1 MHILQYLLLS
11 AVVCGHLQQHN
22 SRVKRS
28 TVNDFDSR
36 SSDIPTTKVLIIG
49 SGISGLEA
57 ARLLQQNGVAT
68 IVLEA
73 RNRTGGRVWSIRSK
87 NNLTLDMGAHS
98 INGIYGSIPSGLLTN
113 PLWDLTRSANISA
126 CPTGQHDFF
135 GSYPVYYS
143 SIVVQKWYDEYMLF
157 VREATRISSSN
168 ISFADYV
175 NLFAEK
181 KKFDEKQ
188 RSTFYNF
195 VYFKIGDKHGAEL
208 ESISAKGSLDLT
220 TVHYGKMHAVCNKGF
235 MAITDYLA
243 KNLTNIRFE
252 EIVTKID
259 YHKNFVKVS
268 TKSGQIYRAE
278 FVLIT
283 VPLGVLKS
291 KQIEFNPQLP
301 QWKLDAIDRIGFGH
315 YEKIYLLWDHVWWNT
330 NDFYLFQSSSKL
342 INLKYLITANKWNGK
357 PSIEC
362 IFSGKTI
369 SSLTWKQNK
378 NETVKDIL
386 DNLQRMFPNIKIAP
400 PTEIHMS
407 NWNEDPFS
415 YGSYSYISINQKYE
429 DPFYLSEP
437 INNRLLFAGD
447 GTSTDNYGCA
457 HGALLSARREVTRL
471 LYVYNVLLNPNLVSS
486 QSTKGTSLDMF
497 IIIIFILLHLC
508 FY

>member
-168 ISFADYV
+168 ISFADY
-175 NLFAEK
+175 
-181 KKFDEKQ
+181 
-188 RSTFYNF
+188 
-195 VYFKIGDKHGAEL
+195 IGDKHGAEL